1 MKFLKLLLL
10 TIFVCSTQ
18 LLFSQTQTIT
28 GKVTDSKTGKPI
40 PGVSV
45 RVKGTTTGTT
55 TDNNGVFSLQA
66 TTQTELELSAVGY
79 KPASFHMDGRTHIDV
94 TLEESASELNQVVFI
109 GTRRPG
115 RVKTETPVPVDV
127 VNVGQISTT
136 TARMD
141 ITSILNYAAP
151 SFNCQ

>member
-1 MKFLKLLLL
+1 MQILKLLLL

-40 PGVSV
+40 LGVSV
-45 RVKGTTTGTT
+45 RVKGSTVGTT
-55 TDNNGVFSLQA
+55 TDNNGVFTLQA
-66 TTQTELELSAVGY
+66 TTQAELEFSVIGY

-115 RVKTETPVPVDV
+115 GLKQRLQYPVDV
-127 VNVGQISTT
+127 VNVANQHSYCKNGSYFNTQLC
-136 TARMD
+136 R
-141 ITSILNYAAP
+141 
-151 SFNCQ
+151 SFFQL